1 MVKSR
6 FLTKNYRISTISIEG
21 IVWNLL
27 KIWSSSFKKRRI
39 CLNLMRLWLS
49 YIKIIHVDSQLWFMT
64 WVCETFNTN
73 YPYQAYKIWADLGLK
88 RRIYI
93 YKINIYFYVKKSRKK
108 QILLVFLAKSHFGG
122 LSWPRSAQ
130 IWQRH
135 MF

>member
-1 MVKSR
+1 MVKSH

-64 WVCETFNTN
+64 WVCETLNTI